1 MHRSS
6 PEKIAIT
13 FSVWEGYYIKFV
25 FQLSETI
32 LQKQNQ
38 FHFIHIFF
46 FWSLR
51 SFRFIN
57 FYLGDFICNDHWWF
71 QFLLVLCSASIVYR
85 FHPCCTRY
93 VVLYSIFFVYSL
105 YFTLLVHHPLGCQ
118 FSTFYCYFSDE
129 GEIKWVE

>member
-71 QFLLVLCSASIVYR
+71 QFNLALCSASVVYR

-93 VVLYSIFFVYSL
+93 MVLLNTKLNIFLCILPLFHIACASSSWVPL
-105 YFTLLVHHPLGCQ
+105 QYFNFLLLL
-118 FSTFYCYFSDE
+118 
-129 GEIKWVE
+129 